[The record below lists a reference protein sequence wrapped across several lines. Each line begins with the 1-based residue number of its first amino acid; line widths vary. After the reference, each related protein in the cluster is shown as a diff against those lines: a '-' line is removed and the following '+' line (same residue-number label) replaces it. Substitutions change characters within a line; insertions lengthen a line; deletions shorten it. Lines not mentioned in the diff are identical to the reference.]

1 MEILI
6 QTSCWNMIICWLE
19 GFGWAHF
26 TWVVKY
32 QKTKASCILFPAIQ
46 KDVLRNVKVRIESLS
61 FYLVPTSN
69 VFNSVQKWLRNVFV
83 TEDVA
88 ILYPQIDQVF
98 NLKWLEFSVKLVHF
112 LNENPSDSKNWKIFS
127 FVPQNQWE

>member
-6 QTSCWNMIICWLE
+6 QTSCWNMIICWQE
-19 GFGWAHF
+19 GFGWVHF

-32 QKTKASCILFPAIQ
+32 QKTKAICILPYQ
-46 KDVLRNVKVRIESLS
+46 KDVLRNVKIRIESLS

-98 NLKWLEFSVKLVHF
+98 NLKWLEFSVKFVHF
-112 LNENPSDSKNWKIFS
+112 LNENPSDWKNCKFF